1 MSRVRIHK
9 LHKRLLLA
17 KQAKQSIMQKAY
29 NYFKSITPI
38 RTGAARRNTKL
49 EKNVILADYQYAEVL
64 DKGRHM
70 TSSGARGSKQAPR
83 GMSNPTIKRFG
94 EWLRNFIKGV

>member
-1 MSRVRIHK
+1 
-9 LHKRLLLA
+9 
-17 KQAKQSIMQKAY
+17 MQKAY
-29 NYFKSITPI
+29 NYFKSITPF

-49 EKNVILADYQYAEVL
+49 EKNVIHADYQYAEVL

>member
-9 LHKRLLLA
+9 LHQRLKKA
-17 KQAKQSIMQKAY
+17 QGAKQSIMQKAY
-29 NYFKSITPI
+29 NYFKSITPF
-38 RTGAARRNTKL
+38 RTGNARRSTKL
-49 EKNVILADYQYAEVL
+49 EKNVIHADYDYAQVL

-70 TSSGARGSKQAPR
+70 TSRGARGSKQAPK
-83 GMSNPTIKRFG
+83 GMSTPTIKRFG